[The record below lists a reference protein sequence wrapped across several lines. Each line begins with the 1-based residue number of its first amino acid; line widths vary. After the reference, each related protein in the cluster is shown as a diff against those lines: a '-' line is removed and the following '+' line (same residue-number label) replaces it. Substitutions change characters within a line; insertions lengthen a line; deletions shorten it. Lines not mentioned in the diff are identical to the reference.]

1 MYREQLS
8 FTIHMNKRTLDLE
21 ASTEVELNQFVE
33 YFLRVKDFIFEEERQ
48 NQGKT
53 QIEEGQ

>member
-53 QIEEGQ
+53 QIEEG